1 MWFLRRDPG
10 PCPVCGAEHTACTAT
25 PGPPAL
31 AVAQLPARDAAHPA
45 GASPSALPAGTGV
58 RSPAPAV
65 AVPARAPLR
74 SEEVQAS
81 LGPNSFTTAT
91 YRRKARR

>member
-25 PGPPAL
+25 PGPAL

-45 GASPSALPAGTGV
+45 GASPSALPVGTGV
-58 RSPAPAV
+58 RSPAP

-74 SEEVQAS
+74 SEEAQAT
-81 LGPNSFTTAT
+81 LGPNTFTTAT